1 MVFPSGC
8 HFWVCFD
15 QNFKSI
21 KLWFVV
27 VFTKSFFFLDV
38 LCVCFMCQL
47 CAIMYTLWNL
57 VISSLLQ
64 AFKVIKMS
72 KVLYLLGLLKIVKC
86 YNSCTL
92 CYLLTSSLIPK
103 SFVNYLVY
111 CLKLAES
118 FQSASFVICW
128 FQPFLNRLHLVIVI
142 DFSNNLVDLHGFNV
156 HDLSPP
162 QMIASF
168 IILIIMLK
176 VKMKSM

>member
-1 MVFPSGC
+1 MFY
-8 HFWVCFD
+8 VCFLYVPSVCNHVHFVK
-15 QNFKSI
+15 NF
-21 KLWFVV
+21 
-27 VFTKSFFFLDV
+27 
-38 LCVCFMCQL
+38 
-47 CAIMYTLWNL
+47 

-72 KVLYLLGLLKIVKC
+72 KVFYLLGLLQIVKC
-86 YNSCTL
+86 HNSCTL
-92 CYLLTSSLIPK
+92 CYLFISSLIIPK

-118 FQSASFVICW
+118 FQSAFFVICW
-128 FQPFLNRLHLVIVI
+128 FQPFLNGLYLIIVM

-162 QMIASF
+162 QTIASF

-176 VKMKSM
+176 AKVKNM